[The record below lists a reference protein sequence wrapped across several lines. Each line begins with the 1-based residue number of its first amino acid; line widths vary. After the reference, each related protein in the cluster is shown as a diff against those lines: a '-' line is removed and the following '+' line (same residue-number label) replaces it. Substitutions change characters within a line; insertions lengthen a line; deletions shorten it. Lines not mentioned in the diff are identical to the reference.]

1 MDKVAALEKI
11 PNMNETHNK
20 RAPWRDTL
28 HEIIFGAETPA
39 GKWFDILLIVSILAS
54 VLAVM
59 LDSVS
64 GISINYGSLFTGI
77 EWFFTIV
84 FTIEYILR
92 LICVGRPLLYAT
104 SFFGIVDLLAI
115 IPTYISLFIPGSE
128 YLLVVRILRI
138 LRIFRV
144 LKLVQYMSEALF
156 LMKALRAS
164 IRKIIVFLFTV
175 LTMVIIFGSMM
186 YLIEGAE
193 NGFTSIPRSI
203 YWAIVT
209 LTTVGYG
216 DISPQTNIGQMLA
229 ACIMILGY
237 SIIAV
242 PTGIVTAELSQ
253 LSSKKKATQ
262 LCKDCG
268 AEGHDADADFCKYC
282 GAKF

>member
-1 MDKVAALEKI
+1 
-11 PNMNETHNK
+11 MNEVHNK

-28 HEIIFGAETPA
+28 HEIIFEAETPA

-59 LDSVS
+59 LDSV
-64 GISINYGSLFTGI
+64 GAVNKQYGSLLNGV

-84 FTIEYILR
+84 FTIEYTLR
-92 LICVGRPLLYAT
+92 LICVSRPLLYAT
-104 SFFGIVDLLAI
+104 SFFGVVDLLAI
-115 IPTYISLFIPGSE
+115 VPTYLSLLIAGTEFF
-128 YLLVVRILRI
+128 LVVRILRI

-144 LKLVQYMSEALF
+144 LKLVQYMGEALL

-164 IRKIIVFLFTV
+164 SRKIIVFLFTV
-175 LTMVIIFGSMM
+175 LTLVIIFGSMM

-229 ACIMILGY
+229 AFIMILGY

-242 PTGIVTAELSQ
+242 PTGIITVELSQ
-253 LSSKKKATQ
+253 FSSKKATRS
-262 LCKDCG
+262 CKDCS

-282 GAKF
+282 GAEL

>member
-1 MDKVAALEKI
+1 
-11 PNMNETHNK
+11 MNETHNK

-64 GISINYGSLFTGI
+64 SISINYGSLLTGI
-77 EWFFTIV
+77 EWYFTIV

-128 YLLVVRILRI
+128 YLLVVRVLRI

-175 LTMVIIFGSMM
+175 LTLVIILGSMM

-216 DISPQTNIGQMLA
+216 DISP
-229 ACIMILGY
+229 
-237 SIIAV
+237 
-242 PTGIVTAELSQ
+242 
-253 LSSKKKATQ
+253 
-262 LCKDCG
+262 
-268 AEGHDADADFCKYC
+268 
-282 GAKF
+282 

>member
-1 MDKVAALEKI
+1 
-11 PNMNETHNK
+11 MNAVPEN
-20 RAPWRDTL
+20 RARWRDDLYT
-28 HEIIFGAETPA
+28 IIFEAETPA
-39 GKWFDILLIVSILAS
+39 GKWFDIILIASILAS
-54 VLAVM
+54 VVAVM

-64 GISINYGSLFTGI
+64 SINSLHGALLNAA

-84 FTIEYILR
+84 FTVEYVLR
-92 LICVGRPLLYAT
+92 LICVRRPLLYVF

-115 IPTYISLFIPGSE
+115 VPSYVSFFIPGTQ

-144 LKLVQYMSEALF
+144 LKLVQYMGEAVL
-156 LMKALRAS
+156 LLRALRAS
-164 IRKIIVFLFTV
+164 GKKITVFLFTV
-175 LTMVIIFGSMM
+175 ITLVIILGSLM
-186 YLIEGAE
+186 YLIEGAQ

-216 DISPQTNIGQMLA
+216 DISPQTNLGQMLA
-229 ACIMILGY
+229 AFIMILGY

-253 LSSKKKATQ
+253 VSGRKA
-262 LCKDCG
+262 LRSCRECHADGHDSDAVYCKFCG
-268 AEGHDADADFCKYC
+268 AEL
-282 GAKF
+282 